1 MKLLI
6 EVDKKYKRL
15 FMETA
20 KAVNGKVQ
28 EVDKFYMTEEQE
40 DTAMLKSIEEGR
52 KEGRMNNDEQKVF
65 EQWLFAQ

>member
-6 EVDKKYKRL
+6 EVDKKYKQL

-20 KAVNGKVQ
+20 KAVNGSVQ

-40 DTAMLKSIEEGR
+40 DAKLLKAIVEGK
-52 KEGRMNNDEQKVF
+52 KEGRMNAEEQKNF
-65 EQWLFAQ
+65 EQWLFAK